1 MSLLAQLRSL
11 LPRSFAGRA
20 ALGASLV
27 YATCTG
33 ILWAFHRAFI
43 FPAPR
48 SGLAPTLSGSTLL
61 KLDAEGSDVVA
72 LYAPPSGAST
82 ARAAPL
88 RGGLGVPQAARDGG
102 VVVFFHGNGQELVD
116 LSWLARSFM
125 NQGLGILFV
134 EYPGYGLAKGE
145 TTEANIYFAAKRAL
159 DELQRLGV
167 AKSQITLVG
176 QSLGSGVAIEMARG
190 GYGSKLVLISP
201 FTSMVDMVKRFAPL
215 LPVSALVRDRFD
227 NLAKAPE
234 VPVETLVI
242 HGTKDGLVPVS
253 MGREIAAA
261 IPNAKLIEIEGGSH
275 NDLFTS
281 RGASASGSETLR
293 LIIDAA
299 KRGESRDRPNPLA
312 N

>member
-1 MSLLAQLRSL
+1 M
-11 LPRSFAGRA
+11 PRSFAGRA

-33 ILWAFHRAFI
+33 ILWAFHRSFI

-72 LYAPPSGAST
+72 LYAPPTASSSSKV
-82 ARAAPL
+82 APT
-88 RGGLGVPQAARDGG
+88 RGLGLPQPARDGG
-102 VVVFFHGNGQELVD
+102 LVVFFHGNGQELVD

-125 NQGLGILFV
+125 NQGLGVLFV

-145 TTEANIYFAAKRAL
+145 TTEASIYFAAKRAL
-159 DELQRLGV
+159 DELQRLGIS
-167 AKSQITLVG
+167 KSQITLVG
-176 QSLGSGVAIEMARG
+176 QSLGSAVAIEMARG

-201 FTSMVDMVKRFAPL
+201 FTSMVDMVKRFAPV
-215 LPVSALVRDRFD
+215 LPVSALVKDRFE

-234 VPVETLVI
+234 VPLETIVI
-242 HGTKDGLVPVS
+242 HGSKDGLVPVS
-253 MGREIAAA
+253 MGRELAEA
-261 IPNAKLIEIEGGSH
+261 IPNARFVEIEGGTH

-281 RGASASGSETLR
+281 HGAASGSETLR
-293 LIIDAA
+293 LIIEAA